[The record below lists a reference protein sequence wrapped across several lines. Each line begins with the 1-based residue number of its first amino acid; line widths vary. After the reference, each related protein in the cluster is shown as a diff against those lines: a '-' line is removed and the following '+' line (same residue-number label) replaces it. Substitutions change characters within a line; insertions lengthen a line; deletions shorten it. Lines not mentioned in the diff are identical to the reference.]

1 MNLAYTITVSGVW
14 FLSTYF
20 AVVLLLTLFIRKSE
34 LHTSPPLTNLNKLP
48 KVSILVPV
56 YNEEETVG
64 ESIKSL
70 EKVDYPKDKLEIVII
85 NDGSTD
91 NTSEIVKKYTHNKNI
106 IFIDNK
112 KNKGKAACLNQG
124 IINSTGKFIAC
135 MDADS
140 DVSPDI
146 IKKTIPYFKDEKM
159 GAVTVT
165 VEVKNPETW
174 LEKIIE
180 IEYIIGLSL
189 ALKALSFFNAIHVTP
204 GPFSI
209 YRRSLFSNVGVF
221 DTKNITEDLEIAY
234 RIQKNGYKIANCTS
248 TKVKTIAPNNIKSLY
263 VQRKRW
269 YSGALLTLWK
279 HKNVIFNSKLGAF
292 AFVMPY
298 TYILMILGLFL
309 FVFSTY
315 LGISN
320 LIRSM
325 SFFSLTNFNF
335 ISYLALY
342 DFDLLSMST
351 LTFFGIIAI
360 ITTITIAVIC
370 LRLVNR
376 KVRNMVPGFIGFIFL
391 FFLYQ
396 VFWAS
401 SIYSVLL
408 GKKIKWR

>member
-1 MNLAYTITVSGVW
+1 
-14 FLSTYF
+14 
-20 AVVLLLTLFIRKSE
+20 
-34 LHTSPPLTNLNKLP
+34 
-48 KVSILVPV
+48 LVPV
-56 YNEEETVG
+56 YNEEETV
-64 ESIKSL
+64 EDSL
-70 EKVDYPKDKLEIVII
+70 VSLKAVDYPKDKLEILII

-91 NTSEIVKKYTHNKNI
+91 NTSEIVKKHVKDNI

-124 IINSTGKFIAC
+124 ISISKGEFVAC

-146 IKKTIPYFKDEKM
+146 IKKTIPYFQDKKI

-165 VEVKNPETW
+165 VEVKNPKNL

-209 YRRSLFSNVGVF
+209 YKKAIFDEIGVF

-234 RIQKNGYKIANCTS
+234 RIQKNHYKIANCTA
-248 TKVKTIAPNNIKSLY
+248 TKVKTIAPNTLKSLY
-263 VQRKRW
+263 VQRRRW
-269 YSGALLTLWK
+269 YSGALMTLWK
-279 HKNVIFNSKLGAF
+279 HKDMIFDSKMGPF

-298 TYILMILGLFL
+298 MYALVILGLGL
-309 FVFSTY
+309 FAFSTY

-335 ISYLALY
+335 ISYIRLY
-342 DFDLLSMST
+342 DFDLLSIST

-360 ITTITIAVIC
+360 ITTITIAFIC
-370 LRLVNR
+370 LKLVNR
-376 KVRNMVPGFIGFIFL
+376 KIRKMVPGFIGFVFL

-401 SIYSVLL
+401 SIYSVLF
-408 GKKIKWR
+408 GKKVKWR